1 MSRPG
6 KVLAFALVIVVV
18 LAATI
23 LVVNWRRTS
32 QRDSRLAAVRTHRQ
46 DLNVILLSLD
56 TTRADRLGCYGY
68 EHAETPAIDEFA
80 KGGVRFARAKTH
92 VPITLPSHSTV
103 FTGTT
108 PVVHGAHHHSSVLA
122 DEGNETAA
130 EILRASGYR
139 TAAFIAASVLDHSF
153 GTDQGFEHYADDLG
167 FEGSLGAGR
176 VERSA
181 EEVLR
186 EARQWLDDNADGKFF
201 AFIHLYDAHLPY
213 RPPSPYDRRHRGR
226 PYDGEIAYLDSEV
239 GNFLEYL
246 ERSGLREN
254 TLIVIF
260 GDHGESLGEHGIEG
274 HSAFVYETMTWV
286 PLLMSCPGLLPAGK
300 VIDDQAGLIDV
311 LPTILDILGIDPP
324 RSVQGV
330 SLLPRILGRER
341 APAPPAYIES
351 YHLNDLFGWSP
362 LLGVETERWKY
373 IRAPRPELYDLRA
386 DPGELENLFAER
398 PDVASELDGVLVGL
412 LTGDENAPSRGE
424 SDELD
429 AAMIEKLAS
438 LGYFGRAS
446 SSGPD
451 AVGLEDDL
459 VDPKDVWE
467 TYLLYQRAFVAS
479 SYSRN
484 DELREALVE
493 LYEHLPENGT
503 VRLLLAK
510 SYMAGGKP
518 AEAMP
523 ILELDLETSPDDFFL
538 NLSLGI
544 VYGELGRYDEA
555 ERCLGKVL
563 AVRPKDP
570 KAMST
575 LGSVHLSRGDH
586 DRARQLFQAVLALD
600 DADIESRHVAAINL
614 GMIYYLVRET
624 PREAVPYFERAL
636 SIHPNSTDAHFYL
649 AHIFSKDPGT
659 FADAL
664 RHGRAFLALSTRA
677 DERRARIEYLVA
689 SLERR

>member
-1 MSRPG
+1 MSKLG
-6 KVLAFALVIVVV
+6 KVLTFALVIVVV

-32 QRDSRLAAVRTHRQ
+32 QRDSRLAAVRTHQQ

-103 FTGTT
+103 FTGST

-122 DEGNETAA
+122 GEGNETVA

-139 TAAFIAASVLDHSF
+139 TAAFVAASVLDHSF

-167 FEGSLGAGR
+167 FEGSLGAAR
-176 VERSA
+176 VERRA
-181 EEVLR
+181 DEVLR
-186 EARQWLDDNADGKFF
+186 EARQWLDDKADGRFF

-213 RPPSPYDRRHRGR
+213 RPPSPYDGRHRGR
-226 PYDGEIAYLDSEV
+226 PYDGEIAYLDSEL
-239 GNFLEYL
+239 GDFLEYL

-286 PLLMSCPGLLPAGK
+286 PLLMSCPGMLPAGK
-300 VIDDQAGLIDV
+300 VVDDQAGLIDV

-373 IRAPRPELYDLRA
+373 IRAPRPELYDLRT
-386 DPGELENLFAER
+386 DPGELDNLFVER
-398 PDVASELDGVLVGL
+398 PDVAAELDSVLVGF
-412 LTGDENAPSRGE
+412 LTGDENAPSRGDSE
-424 SDELD
+424 ELD

-446 SSGPD
+446 SSRPA
-451 AVGLEDDL
+451 AVGLERDL

-493 LYEHLPENGT
+493 LHERLPENGT

-563 AVRPKDP
+563 AIRPEDP

-586 DRARQLFQAVLALD
+586 DKARQVLQAVLALD
-600 DADIESRHVAAINL
+600 DADIESRHVALINL

-624 PREAVPYFERAL
+624 PREAVPYFEKAL

-689 SLERR
+689 SLEQR